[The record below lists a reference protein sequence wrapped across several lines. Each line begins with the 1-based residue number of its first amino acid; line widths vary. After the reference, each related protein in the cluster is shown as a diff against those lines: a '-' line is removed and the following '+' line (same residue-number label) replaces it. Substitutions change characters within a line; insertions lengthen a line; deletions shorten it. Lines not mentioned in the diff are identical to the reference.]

1 MTRYLPSTS
10 TLGQPTTTSYSWD
23 AIYRPTPRPITMSH
37 DEKRLVDQPPV
48 AEVKQLKFFKGS
60 DEGREGRNGEKGEK
74 QYWRDEL

>member
-1 MTRYLPSTS
+1 
-10 TLGQPTTTSYSWD
+10 
-23 AIYRPTPRPITMSH
+23 MSH